1 MTVVERLKN
10 GQKNVKQVYL
20 ITNKLEMI
28 TERDFMESNWN
39 NSMNERMRDLAIQS
53 VRVFNTPLSQL

>member
-39 NSMNERMRDLAIQS
+39 SSMNERMRDLAIQS